1 MNAVHPI
8 TRRVLSLLAVL
19 ALTLPLAGW
28 ADPVERP
35 GGAEK
40 ASKPEKPGGEG
51 GSFEVHFNDNGNLKV
66 KLRDE
71 KIDLVTPYGKL
82 TIPAN
87 EVQRIEFATR
97 IPEEVSKKVD
107 AAVISLSSADFKTR
121 ETATNE
127 LLAAG
132 LSAFPALVRAAQS
145 TDAEVKKRAEELLA
159 KLREEIPEDRL
170 EVRPYDVV
178 HTANSKI
185 AGRISAPALKVM
197 TAQFG
202 ELTMKLSDVRTLNV
216 PGAGDESFASANVEP
231 APDSLMGL
239 QANIGK
245 TYRFR
250 VTGDVNSSVWGTDV
264 YTTDSALATVAVHA
278 GVLKVGQTGVVKVTF
293 LAPPPFFAGSTKNG
307 VTSSPYAAFPG
318 AYKVSK

>member
-1 MNAVHPI
+1 MSRVSTI
-8 TRRVLSLLAVL
+8 TRRVLPLFAVL
-19 ALTLPLAGW
+19 ALALPLAGW
-28 ADPVERP
+28 ADPVEKP
-35 GGAEK
+35 AEK
-40 ASKPEKPGGEG
+40 ASKPDKPAGDG
-51 GSFEVHFNDNGNLKV
+51 GSFEVHLNDDGHLKV
-66 KLRDE
+66 KLREE

-82 TIPAN
+82 TIPAS
-87 EVQRIEFATR
+87 EVRRVEFATR
-97 IPEEVSKKVD
+97 VPEEVAKKID
-107 AAVISLSSADFKTR
+107 AAIISLASADFKTR

-127 LLAAG
+127 LQAAG
-132 LSAFPALVRAAQS
+132 AAAFPALVKAMQNS
-145 TDAEVKKRAEELLA
+145 DAEVRKRAEELLNR
-159 KLREEIPEDRL
+159 LREEVPEDRL

-178 HTANSKI
+178 HTMHSKI
-185 AGRISAPALKVM
+185 AGRISVPSLKVA

-202 ELTMKLSDVRTLNV
+202 ELPMKLADVRSMNV
-216 PGAGDESFASANVEP
+216 PGAEGDSVASGDAEA

-250 VTGDVNSSVWGTDV
+250 VTGNVNNSIWGSDV

-278 GVLKVGQTGVVKVTF
+278 GILKAGQTGVVKVTF
-293 LAPPPFFAGSTKNG
+293 LAPPPFFAGTTKNG